1 MDFNDF
7 VCPVCGSVAL
17 VPSTITLQANYG
29 SQHDM
34 ECAKI
39 ELCGECFDKL
49 LGIISIFN
57 VTLSENGITTPI
69 FDQI

>member
-7 VCPVCGSVAL
+7 VCPVCGSVTL

-34 ECAKI
+34 ERATV
-39 ELCGECFDKL
+39 ELCSECFDKL

-69 FDQI
+69 FEK